1 MQHSAPCS
9 IAAQRGVSRTTSD
22 AQVQAMLVDGYT
34 PAEIVGEMLVVL
46 LCGVRPMANTLARA
60 LWELSRQP
68 MLQAKMQY
76 SPRFAAATSAPG
88 LGSPQ
93 PLMHRD
99 WAHPCHICTG
109 TGLTSATCAP
119 GLASPLPH
127 LQQDWAHQVH
137 GKRLVR

>member
-1 MQHSAPCS
+1 
-9 IAAQRGVSRTTSD
+9 
-22 AQVQAMLVDGYT
+22 MLVDGYT

-109 TGLTSATCAP
+109 AGLAPTTSAP